1 MTDWLQVRKQ
11 GRRER
16 ERGYGYG
23 GGYGDGGKGRQRHKD
38 TSVWMAR
45 SHPQE
50 REWRSRASLPHP
62 APFLPSPPKPTYASP
77 CALEL
82 GSRGA
87 TGPGRARSELPGSQ
101 HSQRPTPAA
110 PSLPTPYNLVAQYY
124 ASEYRGSVPLIHPNY
139 PIIQFITRY
148 AVWRSASLIAPH
160 TYRCGSPM
168 NGEY

>member
-16 ERGYGYG
+16 ERGYGY
-23 GGYGDGGKGRQRHKD
+23 GYGDGGKGRQRHKD

-87 TGPGRARSELPGSQ
+87 TGPGRAGPEVNCRDPSIPNGRLRLPPRAHALPPYQ
-101 HSQRPTPAA
+101 HPTILLHNTTQVNIGAA
-110 PSLPTPYNLVAQYY
+110 CLSFIQ
-124 ASEYRGSVPLIHPNY
+124 
-139 PIIQFITRY
+139 IIQSY
-148 AVWRSASLIAPH
+148 NSLH
-160 TYRCGSPM
+160 GMQFGGRLL
-168 NGEY
+168 